1 MRPSSNYATFAL
13 LAGFVLIWGTGY
25 WPTEVAS
32 EHTSTVMLSALR
44 VTGSALLLVAFAL
57 LRRAKWPGGR
67 MLAWASGSGLL
78 MIALSHWGTTEAVI
92 RAGPGTAAVLVN
104 AAPLIVVAL
113 GWLSLRER
121 LSPIGLAGIAI
132 GFGGVILMVSSQL
145 GGDIDRNQLLIGVG
159 LGAAGAV
166 GWAIG
171 TLILRA
177 FTMRRTEELDM
188 LGFTAMQFVVSG
200 VVLLA
205 AAFATDGTGSTDW
218 GSGELWAVLVW
229 IGPVSGI
236 GFACFFA
243 ALSRMH
249 AARVSAPMFLIP
261 AVAVVVEI
269 ARGNVPT
276 ALVLLGMLL
285 AVLGVALVNVP
296 REVLMGAVPR
306 LWRQLRGAAATL
318 DG

>member
-1 MRPSSNYATFAL
+1 MRPSSNYVTFAL

-32 EHTSTVMLSALR
+32 DHTGTVMLSGLR
-44 VTGSALLLVAFAL
+44 VAGSALLLVAFAL
-57 LRRAKWPGGR
+57 YRGAAWPRGR
-67 MLAWASGSGLL
+67 MLAWATGSGLL

-92 RAGPGTAAVLVN
+92 RAGPGNGAIVVN
-104 AAPLIVVAL
+104 AAPLIVVGL

-121 LSPIGLAGIAI
+121 LSLVGLAGVAI
-132 GFGGVILMVSSQL
+132 GFGGVVLMVSSLL

-171 TLILRA
+171 ILILRA
-177 FTMRRTEELDM
+177 FVTCRTEQLDM
-188 LGFTAMQFVVSG
+188 IGFTSTQFLVAA

-205 AAFATDGTGSTDW
+205 AGFGVDGAGSTNW

-269 ARGNVPT
+269 VRGNVPT

-285 AVLGVALVNVP
+285 AVLGVGLVNVP
-296 REVLMGAVPR
+296 REVLMGAGPR

-318 DG
+318 GG